1 MTRTNPKTSHLS
13 AELDSLKTADLECLR
28 RRWREHYGSAPAPT
42 TSRQLLIGA
51 LAYRMQEQAYGG
63 LSPEAAR
70 YLDRTAVGTRAR
82 PPARRLKPGTVLL
95 REWHGATHEVRVLD
109 EGVFYNGEVFGS
121 LTTVAA
127 RITGT
132 HQSGPRFFGLVNHDK
147 N

>member
-1 MTRTNPKTSHLS
+1 MTRAKPKTSHLS
-13 AELDSLKTADLECLR
+13 AELDALKTADLECLR
-28 RRWREHYGSAPAPT
+28 RRWREHYGSTPTPT

-70 YLDRTAVGTRAR
+70 YLDRTAAGTRAR
-82 PPARRLKPGTVLL
+82 PPARGLKPGTVLL

-109 EGVFYNGEVFGS
+109 KGVSYNGEVFGS

-132 HQSGPRFFGLVNHDK
+132 HQSGPRFFGLLSHDK